1 MVTRSIVFRE
11 TCSIKRRGF
20 SRFLAI
26 LCIGAAALVTYAFAP
41 AEARMGNS
49 ADLLGSE
56 QADVDKIVLACLLGG
71 ACATPEGVFFRQF
84 PRGTATLVWR
94 GEATIE
100 DKDNI
105 PGIGFGGLRSVV
117 QNGAFVDR
125 LAWSGARTRNPG
137 GRLSASVREEVT
149 IAIGNGASKGC
160 DTVIKTAADSGGQC
174 QTLVGTLE
182 GAPDQFDYLIEID
195 PDRFGESNAVVVT
208 PCRKQVVAQCSTNVL
223 ESEVTI
229 DAHRSLG
236 GYDLSSIGTKRYP

>member
-1 MVTRSIVFRE
+1 MLTVSIVFRE
-11 TCSIKRRGF
+11 TCSIRARVL
-20 SRFLAI
+20 SRFFAT
-26 LCIGAAALVTYAFAP
+26 LCIGAAALATYGSAP
-41 AEARMGNS
+41 AQARMGNS

-56 QADVDKIVLACLLGG
+56 QADVDKIVLACVFGG
-71 ACATPEGVFFRQF
+71 ACTTPDGVFFRQF
-84 PRGTATLVWR
+84 PIGTATLVWR

-160 DTVIKTAADSGGQC
+160 DTVIKTAADSGQC

-195 PDRFGESNAVVVT
+195 PDRFGESNAVVVR